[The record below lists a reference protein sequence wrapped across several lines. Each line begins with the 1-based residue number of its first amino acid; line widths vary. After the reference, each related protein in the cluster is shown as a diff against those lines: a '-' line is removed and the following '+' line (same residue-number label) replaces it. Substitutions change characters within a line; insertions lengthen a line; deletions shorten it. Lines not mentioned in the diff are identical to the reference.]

1 MFAVIRL
8 WLSLVC
14 LHPPV
19 SEMDRSVCH
28 CATITQSDG
37 WCGKCQ
43 FGYLAGIKIESAAL
57 FDALDPH
64 GHDINPASLRCEQC
78 RKAYETHGYCEPCKI
93 GFVRKQAF
101 FSRLTYGLAR
111 GTLKNPGSVGCATC
125 VKHMTVP
132 GWCGDCGV
140 GMVGHRAYE
149 DRKEFEEVVRV
160 RNLLNS
166 AIERGKKCLSC
177 AIAMI
182 NDGACVKCK
191 VTFEGGREVATSK
204 P

>member
-1 MFAVIRL
+1 MNQ
-8 WLSLVC
+8 
-14 LHPPV
+14 
-19 SEMDRSVCH
+19 SVCH

-37 WCGKCQ
+37 WCGKCK

-64 GHDINPASLRCEQC
+64 GHDIDPASLRCDQC
-78 RKAYETHGYCEPCKI
+78 RKAFDSHGYCEPCKI

-111 GTLKNPGSVGCATC
+111 GTLKNPGAVTCPTC
-125 VKHMTVP
+125 VKNTTLP
-132 GWCGDCGV
+132 GWCEACRV
-140 GMVGHRAYE
+140 GLVGHRAYE

-160 RNLLNS
+160 RNLLKS

-182 NDGACVKCK
+182 NDGPCVKCK